1 MIMEARGSWLH
12 FCGGVTVSGWGHG
25 RTSAVGR
32 EGLGAMA
39 MYRERHATPL
49 EWDGHLLLLHRSESE
64 RRSGLAAWVR
74 RGLELDEK
82 VICTEIGAAA
92 PQRSVLSVLQDSGID
107 VASATAEGRLVVLPL
122 SKFYPPGRQ
131 RDVVARALAEG
142 YRAVRMSVET
152 SAALRAV
159 PGARSMDYERTM
171 DELCRTHPVSA
182 LCQYDRAETTGE
194 HLHQAAEGHVNGIRE
209 RQLSTSGSDDG
220 LIIAGEID
228 MSNDELLM
236 SAVRAATSQASG
248 TFRLDLSR
256 VTFLGVGG
264 SRALVHGS
272 QQFRDRGGN
281 LVLVGL
287 SPTLER
293 ILRVLRLDQLPHIEL
308 IRALR

>member
-1 MIMEARGSWLH
+1 
-12 FCGGVTVSGWGHG
+12 
-25 RTSAVGR
+25 
-32 EGLGAMA
+32 MA
-39 MYRERHATPL
+39 TYRERHATPL

-82 VICTEIGAAA
+82 VIYTEIGAAA
-92 PQRSVLSVLQDSGID
+92 SSVLSVLQDSGID

-122 SKFYPPGRQ
+122 SEFYPPGGQ

-142 YRAVRMSVET
+142 YRAVRMSVEA
-152 SAALRAV
+152 SAALSAV
-159 PGARSMDYERTM
+159 PRPRSVDYERTM

-194 HLHQAAEGHVNGIRE
+194 RLHQAAEGHVNGIRE
-209 RQLSTSGSDDG
+209 RQLSTSGSDRG

-236 SAVRAATSQASG
+236 SAVRAATSLASG

-264 SRALVHGS
+264 SRALAHGS
-272 QQFRDRGGN
+272 QQFRDRGGI

-308 IRALR
+308 IRALQ